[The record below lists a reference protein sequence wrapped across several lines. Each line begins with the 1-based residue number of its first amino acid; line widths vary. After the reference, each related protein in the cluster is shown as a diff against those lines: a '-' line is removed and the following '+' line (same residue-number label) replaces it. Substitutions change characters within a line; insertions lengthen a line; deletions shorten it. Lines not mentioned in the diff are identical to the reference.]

1 PPDKLDSLLKARAG
15 AGRGTSRVIVR
26 LREGAESDAPVR
38 RARGVGL
45 ARFHALGA
53 QLADVNDADL
63 ASLAAD
69 PDVLSVHADRPIA
82 ATTAGAERGSAASA
96 KAPGN
101 STTFDGR
108 GVRVAVIDSGVSAH
122 DDLSAGSGNSGRLR
136 IAEAVD
142 FVNGRTGAYDDYG
155 HGTHVA
161 GIIAGNGADSSGT
174 YVGQA
179 PGASIVSL
187 KVLDRQGHGTI
198 SSAIA
203 AIEYVLAN
211 QKRLNGKRSHPP

>member
-1 PPDKLDSLLKARAG
+1 MSSRGCTEAAMRTVTPRHLLTRAALAAGVLVLLSAPVTAAPPDKLDSVLKARAA

-26 LREGAESDAPVR
+26 LRQGAESDAPVR

-122 DDLSAGSGNSGRLR
+122 DDLSA
-136 IAEAVD
+136 
-142 FVNGRTGAYDDYG
+142 
-155 HGTHVA
+155 
-161 GIIAGNGADSSGT
+161 
-174 YVGQA
+174 
-179 PGASIVSL
+179 
-187 KVLDRQGHGTI
+187 
-198 SSAIA
+198 
-203 AIEYVLAN
+203 
-211 QKRLNGKRSHPP
+211 